1 MEFLVVVKR
10 DCETCQMVGPVL
22 ADLKATLPVTLYS
35 QDDPGFPEE
44 TGGARDDRG
53 LEESWRRKIEV
64 VPTVIRIEDGN
75 EIERTQGWDR
85 AEWRRITGNNALGA
99 GLPDFRPGCGS
110 LSVEPGM
117 PERLS
122 LQFGGMHLISRK
134 IEVGEMDDPMEVAHD
149 RGWTDGLPVV
159 PPTDL
164 RIARMLSGTTRKS
177 DETIGLIPPN
187 LAECTIEKVAIS
199 AIMAGCRPEYM
210 PVVLAVVEAAL
221 KPEFSM
227 HGLLAT
233 LGFAGPVV
241 IVNGPVTKRIGM
253 NSKGNA
259 LGQGNRANASIGRTL
274 QLLIRNMGG
283 GIPQEIDRSILGNPG
298 KYTFCFAEDEDD
310 EDWMPLNVSRGSA
323 HGSSTVTLF
332 HGDGVQGCVAW
343 HSRTPEEVSR
353 SLAMAL
359 LSVCHPKT
367 CQWSKA
373 LLVLCPDHYKI
384 YQQNGWG
391 RPEIQAALWEALK
404 RPGKDLIRG
413 AHGVPEG
420 IEPSRA
426 DEIVDKFH
434 EEDGLLIVRAGGKG
448 AGQSAII
455 GGWPAQRKVEEI
467 KIVSKE
473 VET

>member
-22 ADLKATLPVTLYS
+22 AGLKEALPLTLYS
-35 QDDPGFPEE
+35 QDDPAFPEE

-64 VPTVIRIEDGN
+64 VPTVIRIEDGE
-75 EIERTQGWDR
+75 EIERTEGWDR
-85 AEWRRITGNNALGA
+85 NEWQRITGQGDLGA
-99 GLPDFRPGCGS
+99 GLPDFKPGCGS
-110 LSVEPGM
+110 RSVEPGM

-122 LQFGGMHLISRK
+122 LQFGGMHLVARA
-134 IEVGEMDDPMEVAHD
+134 IEVAEMEDPMEIAHD
-149 RGWTDGLPVV
+149 RGWTDGLPTV

-164 RIARMLSGTTRKS
+164 RIARMLSGTTRKP
-177 DETIGLIPPN
+177 DEIIGLIPPN
-187 LAECTIEKVAIS
+187 LAECSIEKVAIS
-199 AIMAGCRPEYM
+199 AVMAGCRPEYM

-241 IVNGPVTKRIGM
+241 IVNGPITKRIGM

-283 GIPQEIDRSILGNPG
+283 GIPQEIDRSVLGNPG

-310 EDWMPLNVSRGSA
+310 EDWVPLNVARGA
-323 HGSSTVTLF
+323 TPGTSSVTLF

-343 HSRTPEEVSR
+343 HSRTPEDVSR
-353 SLAMAL
+353 SLAMSL
-359 LSVCHPKT
+359 LSVCHPKV
-367 CQWSKA
+367 CEWSKA

-384 YQQNGWG
+384 FQQNGWG
-391 RPEIQAALWEALK
+391 RPEIEAALRDALK
-404 RPGKDLIRG
+404 RPGRELIRG
-413 AHGVPEG
+413 AQGVPEG
-420 IEPSRA
+420 IDPARA

-434 EEDGLLIVRAGGKG
+434 EEDGLLVVRAGGKG

-455 GGWPAQRKVEEI
+455 GGWPAQRRVEEI
-467 KIVSKE
+467 KIVSQE
-473 VET
+473 VGI